1 MKQAISG
8 EGKMKVLP
16 RYGEMDESSEVNMVT
31 VAELCVALS
40 SQTLPA
46 RKAEGYYNI
55 QHRDF
60 LRFARS
66 QALEQATLTID
77 PELRKYFAF
86 AS

>member
-1 MKQAISG
+1 MKL
-8 EGKMKVLP
+8 LP
-16 RYGEMDESSEVNMVT
+16 RYDETPEVTMIT
-31 VAELCVALS
+31 IAELCAALS

-55 QHRDF
+55 QQRDF

-66 QALEQATLTID
+66 QALEQATLTIE
-77 PELRKYFAF
+77 PELRKYFVF